1 MSEFENNSN
10 ANAQNNQGGAFVPP
24 VPTVPTVPTVEDPPI
39 PTDPCEPEPCI
50 PQEVQMNVELQPVV
64 TLCINKPI
72 IKLKNNAVC
81 ICTPCKEKV

>member
-1 MSEFENNSN
+1 MSEFQNNNNSS
-10 ANAQNNQGGAFVPP
+10 AF
-24 VPTVPTVPTVEDPPI
+24 VPTVPTVPTVADPPTDP